1 MAIKLRALWLEA
13 AGRRLAAIAGIL
25 MFGVLPV
32 NAAEPLT
39 VTVDQAYLL
48 RLQRD
53 ADVVMIA
60 NPRIAD
66 VVVESARMIF
76 VLGLQPGET
85 NLYILDGNGTAIIQS
100 AVFVVP
106 NDERQVT
113 VNRASEDEE
122 ATYSCTPRCA
132 SVPTPAGVE
141 SQSAGGGAAPSGD
154 AGASDTAANGG
165 TTSGASGDT
174 TTETADPTAAGDG
187 G

>member
-1 MAIKLRALWLEA
+1 MGPVALQRSIEEPLT
-13 AGRRLAAIAGIL
+13 LSSIS
-25 MFGVLPV
+25 P

-85 NLYILDGNGTAIIQS
+85 NL
-100 AVFVVP
+100 
-106 NDERQVT
+106 
-113 VNRASEDEE
+113 
-122 ATYSCTPRCA
+122 
-132 SVPTPAGVE
+132 
-141 SQSAGGGAAPSGD
+141 
-154 AGASDTAANGG
+154 
-165 TTSGASGDT
+165 
-174 TTETADPTAAGDG
+174 
-187 G
+187 